1 MKKIFVLIACLV
13 LTLFTAG
20 VMGAD
25 VQTDS
30 ALVKYSVGSGYTLI
44 IQDEVTLY
52 DDDGDDE
59 DSYLS
64 IEVNGVKIASDEKIV
79 ITVSSEQFDSTI
91 SDGDDEN
98 GVDGLWRMYSGIG
111 DALYYHVHRVV
122 DGDQVAIKNGGV
134 AYSATCADFLAA
146 KDTGSPGIVKYLFL
160 HLHAGSDKHAG
171 EYTDHLTFTSD
182 VVKIQ

>member
-25 VQTDS
+25 IQTDS
-30 ALVKYSVGSGYTLI
+30 TLVKYSVGSGYTLI

-52 DDDGDDE
+52 DGNGDDDE
-59 DSYLS
+59 SYLS

-79 ITVSSEQFDSTI
+79 ITVSSDQFNSGIT
-91 SDGDDEN
+91 DGDDTN

-111 DALYYHVHRVV
+111 DELYYHVHKVV
-122 DGDQVAIKNGGV
+122 DGSQVAIKNGDV
-134 AYSATCADFLAA
+134 AYSATADDFLDA
-146 KDTGSPGIVKYLFL
+146 KTAGNPGIVKYLFL
-160 HLHAGSDKHAG
+160 HLHEGSDKHAG
-171 EYTDHLTFTSD
+171 EYTDHLVFTSD
-182 VVKIQ
+182 VVKI